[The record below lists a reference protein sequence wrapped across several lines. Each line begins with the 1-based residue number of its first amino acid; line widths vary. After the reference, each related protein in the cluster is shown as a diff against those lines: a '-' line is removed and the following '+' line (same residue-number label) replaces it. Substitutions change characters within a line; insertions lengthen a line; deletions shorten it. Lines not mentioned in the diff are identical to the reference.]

1 MNTEN
6 KCGFTGKLPSGG
18 ESVLC
23 DSCHKLRTIGKIAR
37 CRYAGPRIE
46 GLGDVV
52 AKVTRA
58 TGIAQAVEFVT
69 GGDCG
74 CPGRQAA
81 LNRLVPFGGDA
92 TPDTSPP

>member
-1 MNTEN
+1 VLSQS
-6 KCGFTGKLPSGG
+6 KCQFTGELPQFG
-18 ESVLC
+18 ETAMC
-23 DSCHKLRTIGKIAR
+23 ESCHKLRSPGEVLR
-37 CRYAGPRIE
+37 CRIKGPRIE

-58 TGIAQAVEFVT
+58 AGIAQAVEFVT
-69 GGDCG
+69 GGECG

-92 TPDTSPP
+92 TTDTSPP